1 MNTALNHRQ
10 NLITYAVL
18 LVISVAGIIY
28 GKTLIQNFQYIRVW
42 DFSNLAFIAIGIPF
56 LFFQSKAGIPNF
68 WESTVT
74 NKNRIFYPFLIGA
87 LFGILDILVIKNIL
101 HPDPYTELPPFLQPF
116 PYSIFLYI
124 SGAFE
129 IEVFYRLIPLTLILL
144 IGKTLKNGDYYNY
157 FLWTG
162 IVLSSLREPIEQFPD
177 GSIWFISYSLLTGF
191 LMNFIQARMFIRYG
205 FVASLIVRLG
215 HYFFWHILLGVYVQF
230 YELSLQ

>member
-28 GKTLIQNFQYIRVW
+28 GKTLIHNFQYIRVW
-42 DFSNLAFIAIGIPF
+42 DFGNLAFMAIGIPF
-56 LFFQSKAGIPNF
+56 LFFQSKAGIANF

-87 LFGILDILVIKNIL
+87 FFGILDILVIKIIL

-144 IGKTLKNGDYYNY
+144 IGKKLKNGDYYNY

-162 IVLSSLREPIEQFPD
+162 VVLSSLREPIEQFPD
-177 GSIWFISYSLLTGF
+177 GNIWFISYSLLTGF
-191 LMNFIQARMFIRYG
+191 LMNFTQARMFIRYG

-230 YELSLQ
+230 YELS